1 MGVITHSMA
10 DLEISCLPS
19 DLPEYLEI
27 DMAEIALGQ
36 VVHISDIKLP
46 KGVESVALSHGDD
59 HDLPVAAVNKA
70 KGASV
75 SEETDEAADA
85 EPTEEAGEE

>member
-1 MGVITHSMA
+1 MA

-27 DMAEIALGQ
+27 DMAEVTLGQ
-36 VVHISDIKLP
+36 VVHISDIQLP

>member
-1 MGVITHSMA
+1 MA
-10 DLEISCLPS
+10 DLEIACLPS

-27 DMAEIALGQ
+27 DMTEVALGQ

-70 KGASV
+70 KGTAV
-75 SEETDEAADA
+75 SDEAGEAIDD